1 MKKIYKHLGMVLLI
15 GSLLISC
22 SSSSI
27 NAKNFI
33 QTNRVIYLGYASIF
47 GDGNTSILE
56 ADAVNTIRIR
66 TESTSEVV
74 DLYINY
80 DMKCNGLVD
89 EGIITLTIS
98 LGGENLSA
106 NATQTPTSK
115 NGTLYLHDIEIQR
128 GDSLG
133 FIISAVYGN
142 LLPIY
147 HNETIATGIMVVS
160 KNLHFRSLL
169 ETHNPHIYQYISSI
183 KNLKL

>member
-1 MKKIYKHLGMVLLI
+1 MKKIYKHLGMVLI
-15 GSLLISC
+15 GSILISC
-22 SSSSI
+22 SSSGI

-33 QTNRVIYLGYASIF
+33 QTNREIYLGYASIF

-56 ADAVNTIRIR
+56 ADAVNNLRIR

-74 DLYINY
+74 DLYIDY
-80 DMKCNGLVD
+80 DMKCDGLVD

-115 NGTLYLHDIEIQR
+115 NGSLYLHDIEIQR

-133 FIISAVYGN
+133 FIITAAYGN

-147 HNETIATGIMVVS
+147 HNETIATGVMVVN

-169 ETHNPHIYQYISSI
+169 ETYTPHLYHIISSI
-183 KNLKL
+183 KNLNP